1 MNSLQEIFFN
11 SFVKGSGKTFGVVL
25 VLGLTWQLYKYTEQ
39 RTKFIYSKVPKDP
52 KDPKEILNDAIDLA
66 FKGVLSSAEKE
77 RSFSTDIEQIDNENE
92 IERSFD
98 FKSLFDKL
106 R

>member
-39 RTKFIYSKVPKDP
+39 RSKFIYSKVPKD
-52 KDPKEILNDAIDLA
+52 KKEILHDAIDLA
-66 FKGVLSSAEKE
+66 FSGLTNIKEVAEKE

-92 IERSFD
+92 HNFD
-98 FKSLFDKL
+98 FKSLFDNL